1 MNRRTFYQAAIL
13 ASFAMPMVALAA
25 PTRAALYKNPQ
36 CSCCDG
42 YAAYLREQGFEVDV
56 KEVNN
61 LAEIS
66 SKAGI
71 PARFQGCH
79 TTFVNGYVVDG
90 HVPIGAIRK
99 LLVERPAIAGITLPG
114 LPLGSPGMTGTKR
127 EPFTIY
133 AVTKDGAPPKVYA
146 IE

>member
-1 MNRRTFYQAAIL
+1 MNRRTFFQGAIL
-13 ASFAMPMVALAA
+13 ASVSMPMPAIAA
-25 PTRAALYKNPQ
+25 PTRTALYKSPQ

-71 PARFQGCH
+71 PASLQGCH
-79 TTFVNGYVVDG
+79 TMFVNGYVVDG
-90 HVPIGAIRK
+90 HVPISAIRK
-99 LLVERPAIAGITLPG
+99 LLSERPAITGITLPG
-114 LPLGSPGMTGTKR
+114 MPLGSPGMTGNKR

-146 IE
+146 LE